1 MPVKRLRKLIIAV
14 LIAVFVSTP
23 VSAHPRLDVGIES
36 YTYNIVVSGL
46 SGSFM
51 AVPAPLPYRY
61 VRSIYARDL
70 GLDSLMHINEVTYHN
85 GRFFITNGPTI
96 VVLDYD
102 FNLIEEITGITVD
115 GTFQNFTVLD
125 GIFVT
130 HDGEIYAAEPMAER
144 IVHLD
149 AELNLVRVLGRPEG
163 IPLSDDFAYR
173 PVKVAVDQNGRI
185 YVIAN
190 NIYEGIVELNP
201 DGSFNRYFGV
211 INIRY
216 NLMDLFWRALRTPAQ
231 RARMA
236 LWLPTSFTNL
246 TVDPDGFVFAT
257 SADGD
262 TDVALK
268 KLNARGENIMRMPTD
283 DHHVGE
289 LVFESFIFGAPVG
302 PSVMTHV
309 HVTDFGVIYLLDR
322 NRNRVFAYDSDGY
335 LLFAFGGSGNREGLT
350 QTVTGMAVSENTLV
364 IADRGNQSLEVF
376 ELTPYGR
383 NVLTAARHQHNADW
397 QTAAIY
403 WRQVLDLNPHF
414 QYAHLGLGR
423 WYYRMG
429 YYQQAAHHFQRAQNV
444 AYFNRAY
451 TRIRGAFLDRNFTA
465 IIIGL
470 GVIAAGIIAIRAT
483 KSVRH
488 KNRREL
494 GGVAA

>member
-1 MPVKRLRKLIIAV
+1 MKRLRSV
-14 LIAVFVSTP
+14 LIAILIAAFVATP

-36 YTYNIVVSGL
+36 YTYNIVVAGL
-46 SGSFM
+46 GGSFM

-61 VRSIYARDL
+61 VRSIYASDL
-70 GLDSLMHINEVTYHN
+70 GLGSLMHVNEITYHD
-85 GRFFITNGPTI
+85 GRFFMTNGPTI
-96 VVLDYD
+96 VVLDYE
-102 FNLIEEITGITVD
+102 FNLIEEITGVTVD
-115 GTFQNFTVLD
+115 GNFQSFTALD

-130 HDGEIYAAEPMAER
+130 RDGEVYVAEPIAER

-149 AELNLVRVLGRPEG
+149 SEFNLVRVLGRPEG

-173 PVKVAVDQNGRI
+173 PSKVAVDQNGRI
-185 YVIAN
+185 YVIAAN
-190 NIYEGIVELNP
+190 VYEGLVELNP

-216 NLMDLFWRALRTPAQ
+216 TWADLFWRQLRFAAQ

-289 LVFESFIFGAPVG
+289 LVFEPFIFGAPVG
-302 PSVMTHV
+302 PSIMSQV

-322 NRNRVFAYDSDGY
+322 NRNRVFAYDSDGH

-350 QTVTGMAVSENTLV
+350 QIVSGMAVSEATLV

-376 ELTPYGR
+376 ELTPYGH

-397 QTAAIY
+397 QTAAVY

-429 YYQQAAHHFQRAQNV
+429 YYHQAVHHFQRAQNV
-444 AYFNRAY
+444 EYFDRAY
-451 TRIRGAFLDRNFTA
+451 TRVRGAFLNRNFNV
-465 IIIGL
+465 IIIGI
-470 GVIAAGIIAIRAT
+470 GVFIVAVIVIKST
-483 KSVRH
+483 KSIRH

-494 GGVAA
+494 GGATT